1 MPRGI
6 PWDDLSL
13 TREVKPDNIEI
24 VPKEVEITPVT
35 RDFKKDLEDIGRR
48 AAFGLVV
55 RAAEDGRLK
64 LLLRLSV
71 CLSAYLSYLRLEP

>member
-55 RAAEDGRLK
+55 RVLKNNCLEILVRLTVFISVY
-64 LLLRLSV
+64 LL
-71 CLSAYLSYLRLEP
+71 YLRLEP